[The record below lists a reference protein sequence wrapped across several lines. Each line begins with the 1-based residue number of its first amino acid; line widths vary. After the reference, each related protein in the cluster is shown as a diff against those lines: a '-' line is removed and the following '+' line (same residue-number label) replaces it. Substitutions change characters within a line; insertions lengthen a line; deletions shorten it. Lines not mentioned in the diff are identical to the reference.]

1 METYPL
7 GGQIAQSGQGSNPLV
22 RGVKDAEVLKV
33 VATVTDEQF
42 AARALVRDWARNATS
57 GPGGTAAIRDVE
69 QGKTDAW
76 RPVFSRLAELGI
88 FGVAIPEE
96 SGGAGGSIEDLCA
109 MVEEAAKALV
119 PGPVATTALATLVV
133 SDPDLLG
140 ALASGERFA
149 GLALEGEIEFD
160 GATSKASGTLPFAL
174 GVAEGAV
181 LLAPADGKWL
191 LIDTGGAGVQIEPL
205 AASDFSRPLARVVL
219 NSATATVVSDT
230 RARVEELAATVLA
243 AEAAGITRWSL
254 ETAVDYAKVREQF
267 GKPIGSFQAIKH
279 ICAEMLCRAEQAE
292 VAAADAARAAAEG
305 DESQF
310 SIAAALAAS
319 TGIAA
324 VKANVKDCIQVLG
337 GIGCTWE
344 HDAHLYLRRAH
355 AIGRF
360 LGGAETWLRRITALT
375 QAGVRR
381 RLEIDLTEVEDR
393 RAEIAAAVAQ
403 IAELPEE
410 KRQAALAEAGLQAP
424 HWPAP
429 YGRGAGPAEQLLI
442 DQELTAAGVAR
453 PDLVIGW
460 WAAPT
465 ILEHGTPEQVER
477 FVPGT
482 TRGEFLWCQLFS
494 EPGAGSDLASL
505 RTKAV
510 RTEGGWNLTGQK
522 VWTSAAHKAK
532 WGVCLART
540 DPDAPK
546 HKGITYFLVEMSS
559 PGIEIRP
566 LREITGDSLFNEVF
580 LDNVF
585 VPDELVVGEVNDGW
599 RLART
604 TLANE
609 RVAMANGTALG
620 NPMEE
625 LLELLAEL
633 DLDAAQQDRLG
644 RLIVT
649 AQTGALLD
657 QRIAQLAVGGQDPG
671 AQSSVRKLI
680 GVRYRQALA
689 EFTMDVSEGGGLV
702 DRRADGDRAVF
713 DFLNTRCLTIA
724 GGTEQILLTVAA
736 ERLLGLPR

>member
-1 METYPL
+1 M
-7 GGQIAQSGQGSNPLV
+7 
-22 RGVKDAEVLKV
+22 

-42 AARALVRDWARNATS
+42 AARALVRDWARNSTA
-57 GPGGTAAIRDVE
+57 GPGGTAAVRAVE
-69 QGKTDAW
+69 QGDADAW
-76 RPVFSRLAELGI
+76 RPVFTRLADLGI
-88 FGVAIPEE
+88 FGVAVAEDA
-96 SGGAGGSIEDLCA
+96 GGAGGSVEDLCA
-109 MVEEAAKALV
+109 MVEESAKALV
-119 PGPVATTALATLVV
+119 PGPVATTALAALVLAETGTQ
-133 SDPDLLG
+133 PAPLE
-140 ALASGERFA
+140 ALVAGERFA
-149 GLALEGEIEFD
+149 GLALEGDAQFD
-160 GATSKASGTLPFAL
+160 PDAGQASGTWPLVLGAAAGALLLLPAGGTWL
-174 GVAEGAV
+174 LVDSEAEGV
-181 LLAPADGKWL
+181 R
-191 LIDTGGAGVQIEPL
+191 VEPL
-205 AASDFSRPLARVVL
+205 QATDFSRPLARVVL
-219 NSATATVVSDT
+219 TAAPAVAVAQ
-230 RARVEELAATVLA
+230 RAERVEELAATLLA
-243 AEAAGITRWSL
+243 AEAAGVTRWAL

-267 GKPIGSFQAIKH
+267 GKPIGSFQAVKH

-292 VAAADAARAAAEG
+292 VVAAAAARAAA
-305 DESQF
+305 DADDSQF
-310 SIAAALAAS
+310 AIAAALAAG

-324 VKANVKDCIQVLG
+324 AKANVKDCIQVLG

-355 AIGRF
+355 ANGRF
-360 LGGAETWLRRITALT
+360 LGGAERWLRRITALT

-381 RLEIDLTEVEDR
+381 RLGIDLADVEDQR
-393 RAEIAAAVAQ
+393 DEIAAAVARV
-403 IAELPEE
+403 AELPEDQ
-410 KRQAALAEAGLQAP
+410 RQAALAEAGLQAP

-429 YGRGAGPAEQLLI
+429 YGRGASPAEQLLI
-442 DQELTAAGVAR
+442 DQELAAAGVAR

-460 WAAPT
+460 WAVPT

-482 TRGEFLWCQLFS
+482 IRGEFLWCQLFS

-510 RTEGGWNLTGQK
+510 RTDGGWLLSGQK
-522 VWTSAAHKAK
+522 VWTSSAHKAR

-546 HKGITYFLVEMSS
+546 HKGITYFLVQMSS

-585 VPDELVVGEVNDGW
+585 IPDELVVGGVNDGW

-609 RVAMANGTALG
+609 RVAMATGTALG

-625 LLELLAEL
+625 LLAVLAKL
-633 DLDAAQQDRLG
+633 DVDTAQQDRLG
-644 RLIVT
+644 RLIIT

-689 EFTMDVSEGGGLV
+689 EFMMDVSEGGGLV
-702 DRRADGDRAVF
+702 HNHAVF

>member
-1 METYPL
+1 
-7 GGQIAQSGQGSNPLV
+7 
-22 RGVKDAEVLKV
+22 V

-42 AARALVRDWARNATS
+42 AARALVRDWARSTAS
-57 GPGGTAAIRDVE
+57 GPGGTTAIRATE
-69 QGKTDAW
+69 QGDPDAW
-76 RPVFSRLAELGI
+76 RPVFARLADLGI

-96 SGGAGGSIEDLCA
+96 RGGAGGSFEDLCA

-133 SDPDLLG
+133 SDPELTG
-140 ALASGERFA
+140 ALACGERFA
-149 GLALEGEIEFD
+149 GLALEGNAQFD
-160 GATSKASGTLPFAL
+160 GDTSRASGTLPLVL
-174 GVAEGAV
+174 GAAEGGV
-181 LLAPADGKWL
+181 LLLPADGKWL
-191 LIDTGGAGVQIEPL
+191 LVDSDSDGVQIEPL
-205 AASDFSRPLARVVL
+205 QATDFSRPLARVVL
-219 NSATATVVSDT
+219 TAAPATVVSEA
-230 RARVEELAATVLA
+230 RERVEELAATVLA

-254 ETAVDYAKVREQF
+254 DTAVDYAKVREQF

-279 ICAEMLCRAEQAE
+279 LCAEMLCRAEQAE
-292 VAAADAARAAAEG
+292 VAAADAARAAADSG
-305 DESQF
+305 DAGQF
-310 SIAAALAAS
+310 AIAAALAAS
-319 TGIAA
+319 IGIAA
-324 VKANVKDCIQVLG
+324 AKANVKDCIQVLG

-344 HDAHLYLRRAH
+344 HDAHLYLRRTH

-360 LGGAETWLRRITALT
+360 LGGAESWLRRITALT
-375 QAGVRR
+375 QDGVRR
-381 RLEIDLTEVEDR
+381 RLSIDLTDVEGQ
-393 RAEIAAAVAQ
+393 RAEIASAVAQ
-403 IAELPEE
+403 IAALPTE
-410 KRQAALAEAGLQAP
+410 KRQVGLAEASLQAP

-429 YGRGAGPAEQLLI
+429 YGRAASPAEQLLI
-442 DQELTAAGVAR
+442 DQELAAAGVER
-453 PDLVIGW
+453 PDLVVGW

-465 ILEHGTPEQVER
+465 ILEHGTPEQIER

-482 TRGEFLWCQLFS
+482 MRGEFLWCQLFS

-510 RTEGGWNLTGQK
+510 STDGGWLLTGQK
-522 VWTSAAHKAK
+522 VWTSAAHKAR

-585 VPDELVVGEVNDGW
+585 VPDELVVGTVNDGW

-609 RVAMANGTALG
+609 RVAMASGTALG

-625 LLELLAEL
+625 LLKVLAAM
-633 DLDAAQQDRLG
+633 DLDAAEQDRLG
-644 RLIVT
+644 RLIT
-649 AQTGALLD
+649 MAQTGALLD

-689 EFTMDVSEGGGLV
+689 EFMMDVSEGGGLV
-702 DRRADGDRAVF
+702 HNRAVF

>member
-1 METYPL
+1 
-7 GGQIAQSGQGSNPLV
+7 
-22 RGVKDAEVLKV
+22 
-33 VATVTDEQF
+33 
-42 AARALVRDWARNATS
+42 
-57 GPGGTAAIRDVE
+57 
-69 QGKTDAW
+69 
-76 RPVFSRLAELGI
+76 
-88 FGVAIPEE
+88 
-96 SGGAGGSIEDLCA
+96 
-109 MVEEAAKALV
+109 
-119 PGPVATTALATLVV
+119 
-133 SDPDLLG
+133 
-140 ALASGERFA
+140 
-149 GLALEGEIEFD
+149 
-160 GATSKASGTLPFAL
+160 
-174 GVAEGAV
+174 
-181 LLAPADGKWL
+181 
-191 LIDTGGAGVQIEPL
+191 
-205 AASDFSRPLARVVL
+205 
-219 NSATATVVSDT
+219 
-230 RARVEELAATVLA
+230 
-243 AEAAGITRWSL
+243 
-254 ETAVDYAKVREQF
+254 
-267 GKPIGSFQAIKH
+267 
-279 ICAEMLCRAEQAE
+279 
-292 VAAADAARAAAEG
+292 
-305 DESQF
+305 
-310 SIAAALAAS
+310 
-319 TGIAA
+319 
-324 VKANVKDCIQVLG
+324 CIQVLG

-360 LGGAETWLRRITALT
+360 LGGPERWQRRITALT
-375 QAGVRR
+375 QDGVRR
-381 RLEIDLTEVEDR
+381 QLGLDLSDLDEVRGR
-393 RAEIAAAVAQ
+393 RAEIAAAVAE
-403 IAELPEE
+403 IAELPAE
-410 KRQAALAEAGLQAP
+410 KRQVGLAEAGLQAP
-424 HWPAP
+424 HWPKP
-429 YGRGAGPAEQLLI
+429 YGRAASPAEQLLI
-442 DQELTAAGVAR
+442 DQELAAAGVER

-465 ILEHGTPEQVER
+465 ILEHGTPEQIEQ

-482 TRGEFLWCQLFS
+482 LRGEFLWCQLFS

-510 RTEGGWNLTGQK
+510 RGDGGWLLTGQK
-522 VWTSAAHKAK
+522 VWTSAAHKAR

-546 HKGITYFLVEMSS
+546 HKGITYFLVDMKS
-559 PGIEIRP
+559 PGIDIRP

-585 VPDELVVGEVNDGW
+585 VPDEMVVGEVNDGW

-625 LLELLAEL
+625 LLTLLAAREL
-633 DLDAAQQDRLG
+633 DVAEQDRLA
-644 RLIVT
+644 RLIIL

-689 EFTMDVSEGGGLV
+689 EFTMDAAEGGGLV

>member
-1 METYPL
+1 M
-7 GGQIAQSGQGSNPLV
+7 
-22 RGVKDAEVLKV
+22 

-42 AARALVRDWARNATS
+42 AARALVRDWARNSTS
-57 GPGGTAAIRDVE
+57 GPGGTTAIRDVE
-69 QGKTDAW
+69 QGKPDAW
-76 RPVFSRLAELGI
+76 RPVYSRLAELGI

-96 SGGAGGSIEDLCA
+96 LGGAGGSIEDLCA

-119 PGPVATTALATLVV
+119 PGPVATTALATVV
-133 SDPDLLG
+133 LSEAGSDPELLG
-140 ALASGERFA
+140 ALATGERFA
-149 GLALEGEIEFD
+149 GLALEGDVEFD
-160 GATSKASGTLPFAL
+160 GTTSKASGTLPFAL
-174 GVAEGAV
+174 GVADGAV
-181 LLAPADGKWL
+181 LLAPAGGKWL
-191 LIDTGGAGVQIEPL
+191 LIDTGAEGVQIEPL

-219 NSATATVVSDT
+219 SAAPATAVSDT
-230 RARVEELAATVLA
+230 RTRVEELAATVLA

-381 RLEIDLTEVEDR
+381 RLGIDLTEVEDQ
-393 RAEIAAAVAQ
+393 RAEIAAAVAR
-403 IAELPEE
+403 IAELPEDQ
-410 KRQAALAEAGLQAP
+410 RQAALAEAGLQAP

-442 DQELTAAGVAR
+442 DQELAAAGVAR

-633 DLDAAQQDRLG
+633 DLDAAAQDRLG

-689 EFTMDVSEGGGLV
+689 EFTMDSSEGGGLV

>member
-1 METYPL
+1 
-7 GGQIAQSGQGSNPLV
+7 
-22 RGVKDAEVLKV
+22 V

-42 AARALVRDWARNATS
+42 AARALVRDWARSSGSSEATRS
-57 GPGGTAAIRDVE
+57 VE
-69 QGKTDAW
+69 RGEADAW
-76 RPVFSRLAELGI
+76 RPVFAGLADLGL
-88 FGVAIPEE
+88 FGVAISEDR
-96 SGGAGGSIEDLCA
+96 GGAGGSIEDLCA

-119 PGPVATTALATLVV
+119 PGPVATTALATLLAD
-133 SDPDLLG
+133 DPEVLA
-140 ALASGERFA
+140 ALAAGERFA
-149 GLALEGEIEFD
+149 AVALEGDLRFD
-160 GATSKASGTLPFAL
+160 GATASGTLPLVL
-174 GVAEGAV
+174 GAAEGTV
-181 LLAPADGKWL
+181 LIVPAGGKSL
-191 LIDTGGAGVQIEPL
+191 LIDGAGEGVRIEPL
-205 AASDFSRPLARVVL
+205 PAADFSRPLARVVL
-219 NSATATVVSDT
+219 TSAPATVI
-230 RARVEELAATVLA
+230 AECQRVEELAATLLA

-254 ETAVDYAKVREQF
+254 DTAVAYAKVREQF
-267 GKPIGSFQAIKH
+267 GKPIGSFQAVKH
-279 ICAEMLCRAEQAE
+279 LCAEMLCRAEQAE
-292 VAAADAARAAAEG
+292 VAAADAARAAA
-305 DESQF
+305 DPDVDQF

-324 VKANVKDCIQVLG
+324 AKANVKDCIQVLG

-360 LGGAETWLRRITALT
+360 LGGAERWLRRVTALT
-375 QAGVRR
+375 EAGVRR
-381 RLEIDLTEVEDR
+381 RLGIDLSGVEELR
-393 RAEIAAAVAQ
+393 PEIAAAVAGV
-403 IAELPEE
+403 AALPQE
-410 KRQAALAEAGLQAP
+410 KRQAALAEAGLLAP

-429 YGRGAGPAEQLLI
+429 YGRGASPAEQLLI
-442 DQELTAAGVAR
+442 DREMSAAGVVR

-477 FVPGT
+477 FVPAT
-482 TRGEFLWCQLFS
+482 LRGEFLWCQLFS

-510 RTEGGWNLTGQK
+510 RGEGGWLLTGQK
-522 VWTSAAHKAK
+522 VWTSAAHKAR

-546 HKGITYFLVEMSS
+546 HKGITYFLVDMKS
-559 PGIEIRP
+559 PGIDIRP

-585 VPDELVVGEVNDGW
+585 VPDEMVVGTVNDGW

-609 RVAMANGTALG
+609 RIAMASGTALG

-625 LLELLAEL
+625 LLRVLAEI
-633 DLDAAQQDRLG
+633 DLDVSQQDRLG
-644 RLIVT
+644 RLIVA

-689 EFTMDVSEGGGLV
+689 EYAMDVSEGGGLV
-702 DRRADGDRAVF
+702 QNRAVF

>member
-1 METYPL
+1 M
-7 GGQIAQSGQGSNPLV
+7 
-22 RGVKDAEVLKV
+22 

-42 AARALVRDWARNATS
+42 AARELVRAWARNSDSSEAT
-57 GPGGTAAIRDVE
+57 RDVE
-69 QGKTDAW
+69 RGNADAW
-76 RPVFSRLAELGI
+76 RPVYARLADLGL
-88 FGVAIPEE
+88 FGVAVPEDR
-96 SGGAGGSIEDLCA
+96 GGAGGSIEDLCA

-119 PGPVATTALATLVV
+119 PGPVATTALATVV
-133 SDPDLLG
+133 ISEVISDPELLA

-149 GLALEGEIEFD
+149 GVAIEGDVQFD
-160 GATSKASGTLPFAL
+160 AAASRASGTVSWVL
-174 GVAEGAV
+174 GAADGGV
-181 LLAPADGKWL
+181 LLLPCGENGL
-191 LIDTGGAGVQIEPL
+191 LVDTGSDGVQVEPL
-205 AASDFSRPLARVVL
+205 RATDFSRPLARVVL
-219 NSATATVVSDT
+219 TSAPATVVSVS
-230 RARVEELAATVLA
+230 RERVENLAATVLA
-243 AEAAGITRWSL
+243 AEAAGVTRWAL
-254 ETAVDYAKVREQF
+254 DTGVAYAKVREQF
-267 GKPIGSFQAIKH
+267 GKPIGSFQAVKH
-279 ICAEMLCRAEQAE
+279 LCAEMLCRAEQAE
-292 VAAADAARAAAEG
+292 VAAADAARAAG
-305 DESQF
+305 DSSDSGARQF
-310 SIAAALAAS
+310 AIAAALAAS
-319 TGIAA
+319 VGIAA
-324 VKANVKDCIQVLG
+324 AKANVKDCIQVLG

-355 AIGRF
+355 SIGRF
-360 LGGAETWLRRITALT
+360 LGGAERWLRRITELT
-375 QAGVRR
+375 QDGVRR
-381 RLEIDLTEVEDR
+381 RLGIDLTGVESLR
-393 RAEIAAAVAQ
+393 PQIASAVAEV
-403 IAELPEE
+403 AALPEE
-410 KRQAALAEAGLQAP
+410 KRQVALAEAGLQAP

-429 YGRGAGPAEQLLI
+429 YGRGASPAEQLLI
-442 DQELTAAGVAR
+442 DQEMAAAGVVR
-453 PDLVIGW
+453 PDLVVGW

-465 ILEHGTPEQVER
+465 ILEHGTPEQIER
-477 FVPGT
+477 FVPAT
-482 TRGEFLWCQLFS
+482 MRGEFLWCQLFS

-510 RTEGGWNLTGQK
+510 RAPDSQGGWLLSGQK
-522 VWTSAAHKAK
+522 VWTSAAHKAR

-546 HKGITYFLVEMSS
+546 HKGITYFLMDMKS

-585 VPDELVVGEVNDGW
+585 VPDEMVVGTVNDGW

-609 RVAMANGTALG
+609 RVAMATGTALG

-625 LLELLAEL
+625 LLKVLAEI
-633 DLDAAQQDRLG
+633 DLDVAQQDRLG
-644 RLIVT
+644 RLIAT

-689 EFTMDVSEGGGLV
+689 EYAMDVSEGGGLV
-702 DRRADGDRAVF
+702 HNRAVY